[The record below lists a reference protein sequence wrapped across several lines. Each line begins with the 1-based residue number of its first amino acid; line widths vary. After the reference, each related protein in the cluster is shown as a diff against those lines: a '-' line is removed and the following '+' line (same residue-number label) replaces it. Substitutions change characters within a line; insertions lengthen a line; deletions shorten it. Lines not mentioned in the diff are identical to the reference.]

1 MDLKNPFEAHSFD
14 PSTGRRTVGSTQPF
28 ISGKAQRVVESEP
41 EQESDDSEYDWDN
54 LSVQERAIW
63 ASVFGVAF
71 NHCLVS
77 GADDGAAY
85 THASHRAKAA
95 IREHRRSHR

>member
-1 MDLKNPFEAHSFD
+1 MDLKNPFEARSFD

-28 ISGKAQRVVESEP
+28 PSGKAQRVVEP
-41 EQESDDSEYDWDN
+41 EQESEDSEYDWDN
-54 LSVQERAIW
+54 LGVQERAIW

-77 GADDGAAY
+77 GAEVDAAY

-95 IREHRRSHR
+95 ICEHRRLHG